1 MAKRGILL
9 LGASGML
16 GRAFVERTARRGV
29 AALPLGRPAFDLSR
43 PETLEALPWGE
54 GDVVVCT
61 AAWTD
66 VDGAEAHEAAALAV
80 NAEGP
85 ARLAE
90 LCKRHGKRLVQF
102 STDYVF
108 DGRGTE
114 PYAVDHPRAP
124 ISAYGRTKAAGE
136 VAIEESGADFLLLRT
151 SWLYAPWGKN
161 FVRTMA
167 ALGRTKESLRVVDD
181 QRGRPTSAEALAET
195 TLDLLAAGARG
206 ILHACDGGECT
217 WYELARAV
225 IAEVAP
231 ACRVE
236 PCTTAEFPRPAPR
249 PAYSV
254 LDLGPTEAILGRPA
268 TPWREALADVLP
280 RLE

>member
-16 GRAFVERTARRGV
+16 GRAFVERTARRGI
-29 AALPLGRPAFDLSR
+29 AALGLGRPAFDLAR

-66 VDGAEAHEAAALAV
+66 VDGAEGSEAAALAA

-90 LCKRHGKRLVQF
+90 LCKQHGKRLVQF

-136 VAIEESGADFLLLRT
+136 AAIEASGADFLLLRT

-195 TLDLLAAGARG
+195 TLDLLAADARG

-268 TPWREALADVLP
+268 TPWREAVADVLP